1 MAASITGRR
10 PSQSHAQLCTGPQRA
25 ALSLAVLARQQSVV
39 GLAAAHHVSRKF
51 CYQQA
56 RKAQNALRQVFA
68 QDDNADDAQVL
79 FHLPVTPAWIEQFVL
94 AQVLIGHS
102 SLRGVKELLD
112 CLLDYRG
119 LSLGSMHN
127 LLISAAARAQTLNA
141 GEDLSAIRAAA
152 FDEIYQARRPV
163 LVGVDLAST
172 YCFLLEGE
180 SHCDATTWGVHLLDL
195 SDGRG
200 AAGNLSLHHAIA
212 DGGHGL
218 RSGMSQA
225 WPQVPCHGDIFH
237 PLRDVN
243 DVIRFL
249 KRRAGKVAGVAAE
262 LQQKFDAR
270 PAGWSRRLDGRRGAI
285 MKKLRAALAE
295 QRQAE
300 QLYQDLNLLGQWFR
314 QDVLALAGDDL
325 ATRRELYA
333 FVLEELAGRERLC
346 PSRLAPLRRQLAA
359 QQDQL
364 MGFAAELQQR
374 LADLAGAQGVS
385 LQTAV
390 AVARLQGL
398 EQGGLEHWRQRQKLI
413 EQLGG
418 ARLHALEQRVKAELA
433 RSTRA
438 SSMVENL
445 NGRLRCYFH
454 LRRQVGRPYL
464 QLLRFFLNHRPYQR
478 SAHPGRVNKS
488 PAQLLHG
495 REHPHWLAMLGYQ
508 RFNSN

>member
-1 MAASITGRR
+1 MPT
-10 PSQSHAQLCTGPQRA
+10 QCHAQSFTGPQRQ
-25 ALSLAVLARQQSVV
+25 ALSLAVLARQRPV
-39 GLAAAHHVSRKF
+39 GELAASQHVSRKF

-56 RKAQNALRQVFA
+56 RKAENALQQVFA
-68 QDDNADDAQVL
+68 QDDNAADAQVL
-79 FHLPVTPAWIEQFVL
+79 FHLPVTRAWIEQFVL

-102 SLRGVKELLD
+102 SLRGVMELLD

-119 LSLGSMHN
+119 LSLGSIHN
-127 LLISAAARAQTLNA
+127 LLVCAAARAQTLND
-141 GEDLSAIRAAA
+141 GEDLSGIRAAA
-152 FDEIYQARRPV
+152 FDEIYQSRRPV

-180 SHCDATTWGVHLLDL
+180 SHCDATTWGVHLLEL
-195 SDGRG
+195 SERR
-200 AAGNLSLHHAIA
+200 AGGLSLHHAIA
-212 DGGHGL
+212 DGGRGL

-225 WPQVPCHGDIFH
+225 WPRVPCHGDIFH
-237 PLRDVN
+237 PLRDIN
-243 DVIRFL
+243 DVVRFL
-249 KRRAGKVAGVAAE
+249 KRRAAKVAGAAAE

-285 MKKLRAALAE
+285 MKKLRAAQAE

-300 QLYQDLNLLGQWFR
+300 QLYQDLELLGQWFR

-333 FVLEELAGRERLC
+333 FVLAELAGRERLC
-346 PSRLAPLRRQLAA
+346 PSQLAPLRKQLAA
-359 QQDQL
+359 QQEQL
-364 MGFAAELQQR
+364 LGFAAELQQR
-374 LADLAGAQGVS
+374 LTDLAGAQGVS
-385 LQTAV
+385 VQTAA

-398 EQGGLEHWRQRQKLI
+398 EQGGLEHWRQRQRLI

-418 ARLHALEQRVKAELA
+418 GRLHALEQRVKAELA

-454 LRRQVGRPYL
+454 LRRHVGRPYL

-478 SAHPGRVNKS
+478 SAHPQRVNQS
-488 PAQLLHG
+488 PARLLHG

-508 RFNSN
+508 RFERN

>member
-1 MAASITGRR
+1 MA
-10 PSQSHAQLCTGPQRA
+10 
-25 ALSLAVLARQQSVV
+25 
-39 GLAAAHHVSRKF
+39 
-51 CYQQA
+51 
-56 RKAQNALRQVFA
+56 
-68 QDDNADDAQVL
+68 
-79 FHLPVTPAWIEQFVL
+79 
-94 AQVLIGHS
+94 
-102 SLRGVKELLD
+102 
-112 CLLDYRG
+112 
-119 LSLGSMHN
+119 
-127 LLISAAARAQTLNA
+127 
-141 GEDLSAIRAAA
+141 
-152 FDEIYQARRPV
+152 
-163 LVGVDLAST
+163 
-172 YCFLLEGE
+172 
-180 SHCDATTWGVHLLDL
+180 
-195 SDGRG
+195 
-200 AAGNLSLHHAIA
+200 
-212 DGGHGL
+212 
-218 RSGMSQA
+218 QA
-225 WPQVPCHGDIFH
+225 WPAVPCHGDIFH
-237 PLRDVN
+237 PLRDIN
-243 DVIRFL
+243 DVVRFL
-249 KRRAGKVAGVAAE
+249 KRRAGKVARAAEE

-285 MKKLRAALAE
+285 KRKLLAAQAE

-333 FVLEELAGRERLC
+333 FVLGELAGRERLC

-364 MGFAAELQQR
+364 LGFAAELQQR
-374 LADLAGAQGVS
+374 LADLAGDQGVS
-385 LQTAV
+385 LQTV
-390 AVARLQGL
+390 TAVARLQGL
-398 EQGGLEHWRQRQKLI
+398 AESGLEHWRQRQTLI

-418 ARLHALEQRVKAELA
+418 GRLHALEQRVKAELA

-488 PAQLLHG
+488 PARLLHG

-508 RFNSN
+508 RFHSN